1 MSRRVEKIMIYKTA
15 NNWLNS
21 NSKRILFFGMSGLG
35 KTYISNILRETGNWF
50 HYSVDYRIGTHYMG
64 EHIVD
69 NFKSCAMK
77 DPFLADLL
85 RSDSIYIASNITFDN
100 LSPLSTYLGKP
111 GSIEH
116 GGLPFDE
123 YQKRQNQHIMAEKS
137 ALIDTLSFIEKG
149 THIYGYDNFICDSGG
164 SICEVVEPSNNNDEI
179 LKKLSKK
186 LLFIWIKG
194 SNQHRK
200 NLIDRFDKNPKPMCY
215 QPEFLIKSWSQYKQ
229 EKLLTDDKINPDSF
243 IRWIYS
249 KALDYRQPRYQ
260 EIAQKWGLTIQ
271 ATELEKTRTEKQLI
285 TLIAKKLESFKED
298 KK

>member
-1 MSRRVEKIMIYKTA
+1 MIYKTA

-21 NSKRILFFGMSGLG
+21 DSKRILFFGMSGLG

-111 GSIEH
+111 GSIEL

-164 SICEVVEPSNNNDEI
+164 SICEVVEPSDINDEI
-179 LKKLSKK
+179 LRKLSKK

-194 SNQHRK
+194 SDEHRK

-215 QPEFLIKSWSQYKQ
+215 QPDFLIKSWSQYKQ

-271 ATELEKTRTEKQLI
+271 AAELEKTRTEKQLI
-285 TLIAKKLESFKED
+285 TLIAQKLESFKED

>member
-1 MSRRVEKIMIYKTA
+1 MIY
-15 NNWLNS
+15 NS
-21 NSKRILFFGMSGLG
+21 SSHWHGAQHKRVMLFGMSGLG
-35 KTYISNILRETGNWF
+35 KTHVSSLLRGSGNWF

-164 SICEVVEPSNNNDEI
+164 SICEVVEPSNINDEI
-179 LKKLSKK
+179 LKKLSRK

-229 EKLLTDDKINPDSF
+229 EKLLTVDKINPDSF

-249 KALDYRQPRYQ
+249 KALDYRPVSYTH
-260 EIAQKWGLTIQ
+260 LTLPTI
-271 ATELEKTRTEKQLI
+271 LLV
-285 TLIAKKLESFKED
+285 
-298 KK
+298 

>member
-1 MSRRVEKIMIYKTA
+1 MIYKTA

-111 GSIEH
+111 GSVEH

-123 YQKRQNQHIMAEKS
+123 YQKRQNQHIVAEKS

-164 SICEVVEPSNNNDEI
+164 SICEVVEPSNINDEI

-186 LLFIWIKG
+186 LLFVWIKG

-215 QPEFLIKSWSQYKQ
+215 QPEFLIKSWSC
-229 EKLLTDDKINPDSF
+229 LLYTSPS
-243 IRWIYS
+243 
-249 KALDYRQPRYQ
+249 PR
-260 EIAQKWGLTIQ
+260 
-271 ATELEKTRTEKQLI
+271 
-285 TLIAKKLESFKED
+285 D
-298 KK
+298 

>member
-1 MSRRVEKIMIYKTA
+1 MIYKTA

-21 NSKRILFFGMSGLG
+21 DSKRILFFGMSGLG

-111 GSIEH
+111 GSIEL
-116 GGLPFDE
+116 GGLPFGE

-164 SICEVVEPSNNNDEI
+164 SICEVVEPSDINDEI
-179 LKKLSKK
+179 LRKLSKK

-194 SNQHRK
+194 SDEHRK

-215 QPEFLIKSWSQYKQ
+215 QPDFLIKSWSQYKQ

-271 ATELEKTRTEKQLI
+271 AAELEKTRTEKQLI
-285 TLIAKKLESFKED
+285 TLIAQKLESFKED